1 MKKAMLVTVSLMT
14 RVVVDVDASE
24 KDIFEQARDK
34 FIVKVHSE
42 LGENLEEI
50 VEDTEQPFDPKFDKE

>member
-1 MKKAMLVTVSLMT
+1 MLVTVSLMT

-24 KDIFEQARDK
+24 KDILEQARDK

>member
-1 MKKAMLVTVSLMT
+1 MLITVSLMT
-14 RVVVDVDASE
+14 RVVVDKDATE
-24 KDIFEQARDK
+24 KDILEKARDK

-50 VEDTEQPFDPKFDKE
+50 VEDTECPYDPETDKE